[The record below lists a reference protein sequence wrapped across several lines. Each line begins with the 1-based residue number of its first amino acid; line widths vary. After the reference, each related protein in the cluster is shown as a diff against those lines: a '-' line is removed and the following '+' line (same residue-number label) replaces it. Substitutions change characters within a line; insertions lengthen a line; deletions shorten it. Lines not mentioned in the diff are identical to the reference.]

1 MAEQKNKED
10 ALKANKVKRF
20 MSCFLCGVEVHDSY
34 IVLTDASER
43 HSFVLKKDNKAAM
56 ESFAKWFKEIYLTC
70 VPQQLTV
77 VDYDFVQDDDG
88 QAACIV
94 NRLITKNAASAAEG
108 DSNGK
113 QA

>member
-1 MAEQKNKED
+1 MATTM
-10 ALKANKVKRF
+10 NKVKRF
-20 MSCFLCGVEVHDSY
+20 MSCFLCGVEVYDSN

-77 VDYDFVQDDDG
+77 VDYDFVHDNDD
-88 QAACIV
+88 QALCIV
-94 NRLITKNAASAAEG
+94 NKLIIKNAASAAEG